1 MQILH
6 AGSPSEV
13 AAMDTQALRR
23 QFLLDQIFEPDQ
35 VRLTYSHYDRMIVG
49 GAMPVEQILR
59 LDAPADLRAE
69 FFLERRE
76 LGILNIGGSGKV
88 STESGTFTLEKLD
101 CLYLGKGTTEV
112 HFQSDEADRPAL
124 FYFLSAPAHR
134 SCPAQR
140 MTSAEANP
148 NQLGNQSTA
157 NARTIFKYIHPD
169 GIESCQLVMGLTVLE
184 PGSVWNTMPPH
195 THDRRME
202 VYCYFDI
209 PDGQR
214 VLHLMGEPQQTR
226 HLWMGNLQGAIS
238 PPWSI
243 HAGCGTMS
251 YSFIWGM
258 AGENQSFADMDQIAV
273 GDLL

>member
-1 MQILH
+1 
-6 AGSPSEV
+6 
-13 AAMDTQALRR
+13 MDTRALRR
-23 QFLLDQIFEPDQ
+23 QFLLDQIFQKDHIQ
-35 VRLTYSHYDRMIVG
+35 LTYSHYDRMIVG
-49 GAMPVEQILR
+49 GAMPVERILR
-59 LDAPADLRAE
+59 LDAPAGLRAE

-76 LGILNIGGSGKV
+76 LGIINIGGPGKV
-88 STESGTFTLEKLD
+88 ATESGTFTLSKLD

-112 HFQSDEADRPAL
+112 HFQSDEAHEPAL

-134 SCPAQR
+134 SCPTR
-140 MTSAEANP
+140 LMTSAEANP
-148 NQLGNQSTA
+148 SQLGTQQTA

-214 VLHLMGEPQQTR
+214 VLHLMGEPQETR

>member
-23 QFLLDQIFEPDQ
+23 QFLLDKIFEPDQ

-59 LDAPADLRAE
+59 LDAPAGLRAE

-112 HFQSDEADRPAL
+112 HFQSDEADKIGR
-124 FYFLSAPAHR
+124 AH
-134 SCPAQR
+134 
-140 MTSAEANP
+140 
-148 NQLGNQSTA
+148 
-157 NARTIFKYIHPD
+157 
-169 GIESCQLVMGLTVLE
+169 V
-184 PGSVWNTMPPH
+184 
-195 THDRRME
+195 
-202 VYCYFDI
+202 
-209 PDGQR
+209 
-214 VLHLMGEPQQTR
+214 
-226 HLWMGNLQGAIS
+226 
-238 PPWSI
+238 
-243 HAGCGTMS
+243 
-251 YSFIWGM
+251 
-258 AGENQSFADMDQIAV
+258 
-273 GDLL
+273 